1 MDKMKSNV
9 KKMDIKIEGMKCA
22 ACSTRVEQALNEIE
36 GVTNVAVNLLA
47 RKASIEYDGT
57 LLSSRDLV
65 ETIEKTG
72 YEVPI
77 IKRIYAIECK
87 GRA

>member
-1 MDKMKSNV
+1 MDKMKSSV

-22 ACSTRVEQALNEIE
+22 ACSTRVEKALNEIE
-36 GVTNVAVNLLA
+36 GVTNVAVNLLE
-47 RKASIEYDGT
+47 RKASIEYDET

-65 ETIEKTG
+65 ETIEKTV

-77 IKRIYAIECK
+77 IKRIYVIECR
-87 GRA
+87 GSA